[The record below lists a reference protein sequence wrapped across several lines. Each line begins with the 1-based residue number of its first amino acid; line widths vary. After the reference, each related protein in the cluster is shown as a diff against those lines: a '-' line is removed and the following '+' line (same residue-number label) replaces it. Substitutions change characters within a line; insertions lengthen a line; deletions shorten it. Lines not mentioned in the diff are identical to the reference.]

1 MPFPL
6 PIRPLP
12 APRETVLSFL
22 SRFAA
27 MNAAEMSDFSIDLGY
42 QIRRFLD
49 LETAALDCLAEAAG
63 LEPAIRDEL
72 DSWTGVPAG
81 DIRMAFR
88 GEAFVS
94 RALRNP
100 VMRGCPLC
108 LQEDAQA
115 TPGHPEQLMAM
126 RGDWLLRSVNLCC
139 RHHHPLVP
147 LWEVA
152 KPAERFDSA
161 ARLRDLAP
169 KIMAGAF
176 DRPCS
181 APTDYDLWLDRRL
194 ETGEDPTWLA
204 GHGVYAVTTICAL
217 FGMALLQHRSPEAS
231 TGDRREAE
239 AQAAGFAVLSQGEA
253 AFRQALRD
261 LARSSGGTQI
271 APRQTFGK
279 LYVALDDYLTDAA
292 FDPFRT
298 MLRDC
303 ILETWPVAAG
313 ERVLGEVLPARRL
326 HNPRTAANEIG
337 VSTKLVEQILTDA
350 GALPAA
356 DPRPSAQRIFDAA
369 EHAWLLAEIPTLV
382 GRGDMLAAMGATEA
396 QLRTLREEKIIR
408 PLTEHPRVKAP
419 WRLADGLALVAE
431 LHALTQPDPAD
442 GSGWEAL
449 QFAKQR
455 TGLPVGAM
463 LNAIRER
470 RMRVARDPGQSGYR
484 SFMVLKAEV
493 DSLAGAR
500 PHVRRRDETTAA
512 GQPASVFAN
521 SIGMRRSGWYPA
533 LHEAG
538 HAPAFWSRHPV
549 TRRAVLYVS
558 GDDEAK
564 FHRRFLTPT
573 TMQSEFGLHRQTCTA
588 RLRAAGIS
596 PFSPG
601 GADLGPLY
609 LRQEAEPVL
618 QKAVGLG
625 QG

>member
-1 MPFPL
+1 LKMGGL
-6 PIRPLP
+6 P
-12 APRETVLSFL
+12 
-22 SRFAA
+22 
-27 MNAAEMSDFSIDLGY
+27 SDFSIDLGH

-49 LETAALDCLAEAAG
+49 VETAALDCLAEAAG
-63 LEPAIRDEL
+63 LESAIRDEL
-72 DSWTGVPAG
+72 ASWTGVPVG
-81 DIRMAFR
+81 DVRMTFR

-115 TPGHPEQLMAM
+115 TPGHPERSMAM

-139 RHHHPLVP
+139 RHHHPIVP
-147 LWEVA
+147 LWDVA
-152 KPAERFDSA
+152 RPSERFDSA

-169 KIMAGAF
+169 GIMAGVF
-176 DRPCS
+176 DRPRS
-181 APTDYDLWLDRRL
+181 APTDYDLWLDNRL
-194 ETGEDPTWLA
+194 ETGEDPTWLS
-204 GHGVYAVTTICAL
+204 GHGVYAVTTISAL

-231 TGDRREAE
+231 RGDRQVAE
-239 AQAAGFAVLSQGEA
+239 AHAAGFAALSQGEA
-253 AFRQALRD
+253 TFRQALRD
-261 LARSSGGTQI
+261 LARSSGGRQV

-303 ILETWPVAAG
+303 ILETWPIAAG

-326 HNPRTAANEIG
+326 HTPRTAANEIG
-337 VSTKLVEQILTDA
+337 VSTKLVEQILIDA
-350 GALPAA
+350 GGLPAA
-356 DPRPSAQRIFDAA
+356 DIRPFALRTFDAA
-369 EHAWLLAEIPTLV
+369 EYAWLLAEIPTLV

-408 PLTEHPRVKAP
+408 PLTKHPRVKAP

-431 LHALTQPDPAD
+431 LHALMQPDPAE
-442 GSGWEAL
+442 GSVWEGL

-470 RMRVARDPGQSGYR
+470 NMRVARDPGQSGYR

-493 DSLAGAR
+493 DSLTGAR
-500 PHVRRRDETTAA
+500 PHVRRRDETAAA
-512 GQPASVFAN
+512 GQPASVFAT
-521 SIGMRRSGWYPA
+521 SIGMRRRGWYPA
-533 LHEAG
+533 LHQAG
-538 HAPAFWSRHPV
+538 HAPAFWNRHPV

-558 GDDEAK
+558 EDDKAK
-564 FHRRFLTPT
+564 FHRRFLIPA

-588 RLRAAGIS
+588 KLRAAGVS
-596 PFSPG
+596 PFSPDG
-601 GADLGPLY
+601 VDFGPLY

-618 QKAVGLG
+618 QRAVGLG
-625 QG
+625 QS

>member
-1 MPFPL
+1 
-6 PIRPLP
+6 
-12 APRETVLSFL
+12 
-22 SRFAA
+22 
-27 MNAAEMSDFSIDLGY
+27 
-42 QIRRFLD
+42 
-49 LETAALDCLAEAAG
+49 
-63 LEPAIRDEL
+63 
-72 DSWTGVPAG
+72 
-81 DIRMAFR
+81 
-88 GEAFVS
+88 
-94 RALRNP
+94 
-100 VMRGCPLC
+100 
-108 LQEDAQA
+108 
-115 TPGHPEQLMAM
+115 
-126 RGDWLLRSVNLCC
+126 
-139 RHHHPLVP
+139 
-147 LWEVA
+147 
-152 KPAERFDSA
+152 
-161 ARLRDLAP
+161 
-169 KIMAGAF
+169 
-176 DRPCS
+176 
-181 APTDYDLWLDRRL
+181 
-194 ETGEDPTWLA
+194 
-204 GHGVYAVTTICAL
+204 
-217 FGMALLQHRSPEAS
+217 MALLQHRSPEVS
-231 TGDRREAE
+231 RSDRQEAE

-279 LYVALDDYLTDAA
+279 LYVALDDYLTDSA

-337 VSTKLVEQILTDA
+337 VSTKLVEQIMTDA

-356 DPRPSAQRIFDAA
+356 DPRPFALRTFDAA
-369 EHAWLLAEIPTLV
+369 EYAWLLAEIPTLV

-408 PLTEHPRVKAP
+408 PLTKHPRVKAP

-431 LHALTQPDPAD
+431 LHALMQPDPAD
-442 GSGWEAL
+442 GSGWDGL
-449 QFAKQR
+449 QFAKRR

-493 DSLAGAR
+493 DSLTGAR
-500 PHVRRRDETTAA
+500 PHVRRRDETAAA

-521 SIGMRRSGWYPA
+521 SIGMRRRGWYPV
-533 LHEAG
+533 LHQAG
-538 HAPAFWSRHPV
+538 HAPAFWNRHPV

-558 GDDEAK
+558 EDDKAK
-564 FHRRFLTPT
+564 FHRRFLTPA

-588 RLRAAGIS
+588 RLRAAGVR

-601 GADLGPLY
+601 GVDFGPLY